1 MQEHDHIQS
10 MIMNTEGNSGGC
22 NPGVP
27 LLHIDQSSR
36 KYNSSKQTE
45 YKQLAAALFPS
56 KFICLC
62 LTNESITQ

>member
-1 MQEHDHIQS
+1 MQEHDRIQS

-22 NPGVP
+22 NPGGP

-36 KYNSSKQTE
+36 KYNRSKQTE

-56 KFICLC
+56 KFIYLC